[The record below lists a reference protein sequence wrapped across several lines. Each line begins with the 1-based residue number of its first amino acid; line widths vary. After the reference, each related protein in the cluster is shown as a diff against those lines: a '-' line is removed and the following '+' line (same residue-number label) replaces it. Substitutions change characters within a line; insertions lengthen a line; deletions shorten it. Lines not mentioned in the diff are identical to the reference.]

1 MFIRTNLAQTII
13 TRSGRAL
20 LALVPA
26 ASLAFVLG
34 ACTSP
39 FDVAQERLRSE
50 HQAGDFAAAAKTL
63 DDPDTISTF
72 GDRNKLLW
80 QLDRGGVA
88 LANNDAAKTVQ
99 TLEEAEKRIEA
110 QRELTPAEQASQW
123 IVNDTVVPYVAQP
136 YEDIYVNVFKM
147 LAQLERGN
155 LDGGATVEAR
165 RMANKS
171 NLLRDHYL
179 REVKA
184 LKEKS
189 GAGYTQAERSGAA
202 QRFATPTGGEFIES
216 PLGTFLSA
224 ITFMKVGDREFQ
236 RVAGRRLLQAME
248 TQPKLFPDVNLQAF
262 SNLSDLEPSAGNVL
276 LVALTGCGP
285 YLVAKREGPIAVFS
299 FPVYFE
305 LPEMRLRG
313 SATTAVRIEVQD
325 SSGTIRDG
333 GSLQLVENLGSVAA
347 ENFRR
352 QFPLIYQRTMARY
365 LVKAGA
371 TVGASEVVAQ
381 TQNDSSTQ
389 WMIRSIG
396 GLIGLAVLGATERAD
411 LRSWEFLPAKA
422 FVGLLTLSPGSHRVR
437 LVFLDAASQLIAQ
450 SPWREVAIPEGPV
463 SGQLTTIVETMAK

>member
-1 MFIRTNLAQTII
+1 MAFLP
-13 TRSGRAL
+13 AL
-20 LALVPA
+20 F
-26 ASLAFVLG
+26 LAFALG

-39 FDVAQERLRSE
+39 FDLAQERLRSE
-50 HQAGDFAAAAKTL
+50 HQAGDFAAAAQTL
-63 DDPDTISTF
+63 DDPETISTF
-72 GDRNKLLW
+72 GDRSKLLW

-88 LANNDAAKTVQ
+88 LANNDSAKTVR
-99 TLEEAEKRIEA
+99 TLEDAEKRIEA

-123 IVNDTVVPYVAQP
+123 ILNDTVVPYVAQP

-171 NLLRDHYL
+171 NLLRDQYL

-189 GAGYTQAERSGAA
+189 GAGYAQAERSGAA

-248 TQPKLFPDVNLQAF
+248 TQPKLFPDVNPQAF
-262 SNLSDLEPSAGNVL
+262 SNLSDLEPGAGNVL
-276 LVALTGCGP
+276 LVAMTGCGP

-313 SATTAVRIEVQD
+313 SAVSAVRIEVQD

-381 TQNDSSTQ
+381 TQNDSGTQ
-389 WMIRSIG
+389 WMIRSLG

-437 LVFLDAASQLIAQ
+437 LIYLDSGGRPFTE
-450 SPWREVAIPEGPV
+450 SPWREVAIPDGPV
-463 SGQLTTIVETMAK
+463 ANQLTTIVETMAK

>member
-1 MFIRTNLAQTII
+1 MGLLFAGLA
-13 TRSGRAL
+13 GCA
-20 LALVPA
+20 
-26 ASLAFVLG
+26 
-34 ACTSP
+34 SP
-39 FDVAQERLRSE
+39 FDVAQERLRAE
-50 HQAGDFAAAAKTL
+50 HEAGDFASAAKTL
-63 DDPDTISTF
+63 DDPETISTF

-88 LANNDAAKTVQ
+88 LAENNASKTVQ
-99 TLEEAEKRIEA
+99 TLEDAEKRIEA
-110 QRELTPAEQASQW
+110 QRELSASEQASQW
-123 IVNDTVVPYVAQP
+123 ILNDTVVPYVAQP

-147 LAQLERGN
+147 LAQLARGN

-171 NLLRDHYL
+171 NLLRDQYL

-184 LKEKS
+184 LKDKS

-248 TQPKLFPDVNLQAF
+248 TQPKLFPDVNPQAF

-285 YLVAKREGPIAVFS
+285 YLVARREGPIAVFS

-325 SSGTIRDG
+325 ASGTVRDG

-389 WMIRSIG
+389 WMIRSLG

-437 LVFLDAASQLIAQ
+437 LVYLDSASRPIAQ
-450 SPWREVAIPEGPV
+450 SPWREVAIPDGPPAT
-463 SGQLTTIVETMAK
+463 QLTTIVETMSK